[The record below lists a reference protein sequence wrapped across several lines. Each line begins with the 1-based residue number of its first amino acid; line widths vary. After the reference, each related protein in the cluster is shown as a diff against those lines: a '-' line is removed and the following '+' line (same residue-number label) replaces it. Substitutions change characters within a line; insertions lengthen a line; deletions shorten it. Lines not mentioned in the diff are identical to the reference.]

1 MNAMILDGL
10 GWLYEKALAYLTQPA
25 GGAGIVEPLGSGYS
39 VEEARMVNVE
49 KLRMLCEDAVNNPD
63 FIAHDITGDGVPET
77 FCNRSVA
84 AIAQGMGAHDL
95 RPDMTANRMIEH
107 LSGLPGWREE
117 NDLERVTALAL
128 RGVLVVLGVP
138 EPSGHGHVVVAAPL
152 PAEASGSWGGL
163 VPIVAQVGTAR
174 IGNGIKRLSSAF
186 RADAR
191 HGLRIYVFEASES

>member
-1 MNAMILDGL
+1 MNEPWLQAWS
-10 GWLYEKALAYLTQPA
+10 WLYNHALAYLTQPA
-25 GGAGIVEPLGSGYS
+25 GGVGVVELLGSGYS

-63 FIAHDITGDGVPET
+63 FVAHDITGDGVPET

-84 AIAQGMGAHDL
+84 AIAQGMGSSDL

-107 LSGLPGWREE
+107 LTGLPGWREE
-117 NDLERVTALAL
+117 FDLERVTALAL

-138 EPSGHGHVVVAAPL
+138 EPVHGHVVVAAPL
-152 PAEASGSWGGL
+152 PAEASSSWGGP
-163 VPIVAQVGTAR
+163 VPIVAQVGTAA

-186 RADAR
+186 RAAAR
-191 HGLRIYVFEASES
+191 HGLRIFVFEASES